1 MRLKTIAV
9 LALLAFASFALAA
22 CGSDDDSGNGNSA
35 AAGGG
40 YDKGTP
46 ARTEEAPPPQP
57 ALETIVVRDGAPVG
71 GPAELEYN
79 AGEQIQFRVRSNV
92 ADELHIH
99 GYDITKEISAGG
111 AVTVS
116 FPADLEGIYEAELH
130 GSGELIAEI
139 RVNP

>member
-9 LALLAFASFALAA
+9 LALYAFASLALAA
-22 CGSDDDSGNGNSA
+22 CGSDDDSGNGSS

-46 ARTEEAPPPQP
+46 TRAEEAPPPQP
-57 ALETIVVRDGAPVG
+57 AIETIVVRDGAPVG
-71 GPAELEYN
+71 GPAELEYD
-79 AGEQIQFRVRSNV
+79 AGEQVRFRVRSNV

-99 GYDITKEISAGG
+99 GYDITKKIPAAGT
-111 AVTVS
+111 VTVS

-130 GSGELIAEI
+130 GSGELIAEL

>member
-1 MRLKTIAV
+1 MRLKTIAA
-9 LALLAFASFALAA
+9 LALFAFASLVLAA
-22 CGSDDDSGNGNSA
+22 CGSDDDSGNGSS

-57 ALETIVVRDGAPVG
+57 AIETIVVRDGAPVG
-71 GPAELEYN
+71 GPAELEYD
-79 AGEQIQFRVRSNV
+79 AGEQIRFRVRSNV

-99 GYDITKEISAGG
+99 GYDITKEIPAGG
-111 AVTVS
+111 TVTVS

-130 GSGELIAEI
+130 GSGELIAEL

>member
-9 LALLAFASFALAA
+9 LALFAFASLALAA
-22 CGSDDDSGNGNSA
+22 CGSDDDSGNGNS

-46 ARTEEAPPPQP
+46 ARTEEAPPPEP
-57 ALETIVVRDGAPVG
+57 AIEAIVVRDGAPVG
-71 GPAELEYN
+71 GPAELEYD
-79 AGEQIQFRVRSNV
+79 AGEQIRFRVRSNV

-99 GYDITKEISAGG
+99 GYDITREIPAGG
-111 AVTVS
+111 TVTVS

-130 GSGELIAEI
+130 GSGELIAEL

>member
-1 MRLKTIAV
+1 MRLKTIAA
-9 LALLAFASFALAA
+9 LALFAFASLVLAA
-22 CGSDDDSGNGNSA
+22 CGSDDDSGDGSS

-46 ARTEEAPPPQP
+46 ARTEEAPPAEP
-57 ALETIVVRDGAPVG
+57 AIETIVVRDGAPVG
-71 GPAELEYN
+71 GPAELEYD

-99 GYDITKEISAGG
+99 GYDMTKEIPAGG
-111 AVTVS
+111 TVTVS

-130 GSGELIAEI
+130 GSGELIAEL